1 MIILQ
6 KPLLCNRKEEVK
18 MPREKELFRD
28 NLARIDAAFPEK
40 EILFIT
46 DLKKY
51 FGVKDPRTVRRL
63 LKMPRNEKSLTKCQ
77 LASRLS

>member
-1 MIILQ
+1 
-6 KPLLCNRKEEVK
+6 

-40 EILFIT
+40 EMIRIGEAKKFIGVRNHYTALKILGMKKGEEFI
-46 DLKKY
+46 
-51 FGVKDPRTVRRL
+51 
-63 LKMPRNEKSLTKCQ
+63 SKCQ

>member
-1 MIILQ
+1 
-6 KPLLCNRKEEVK
+6 

-28 NLARIDAAFPEK
+28 NLARLDAVFPEK
-40 EILFIT
+40 EILFIA

-63 LKMPRNEKSLTKCQ
+63 LKMPKNEKSLTKCQ

>member
-1 MIILQ
+1 
-6 KPLLCNRKEEVK
+6 

-28 NLARIDAAFPEK
+28 NLARIDTVFPEK
-40 EILFIT
+40 EVLFIT

-51 FGVKDPRTVRRL
+51 LGIKDPRTVRKL
-63 LKMPRNEKSLTKCQ
+63 LKMPKNEKSLTKCQ

>member
-1 MIILQ
+1 
-6 KPLLCNRKEEVK
+6 
-18 MPREKELFRD
+18 MPREKELFRE
-28 NLARIDAAFPEK
+28 NLARIDAAFPGK

-51 FGVKDPRTVRRL
+51 LGVKSPKTVRRL